1 MKSRK
6 FAIFIGID
14 LALLLFILLLLAYY
28 GMSHMFI
35 MAMGLLFLLLTFY
48 DLRSGNLSALFS
60 EFMGLSNPE
69 ELGKFRVLPL
79 ILAALLLILSVP
91 VFLDNGLVHDAQR
104 YAMQQG
110 QFLRV
115 AVPAILGGLAVI
127 AVAVWTI
134 ISGSDKD

>member
-6 FAIFIGID
+6 FALFIALD

>member
-6 FAIFIGID
+6 FALFIALD

-28 GMSHMFI
+28 GMSHLFI

-134 ISGSDKD
+134 ISGSDND

>member
-6 FAIFIGID
+6 FAIFIALD
-14 LALLLFILLLLAYY
+14 LALLLFILLFLAYY
-28 GMSHMFI
+28 GMSHLLI
-35 MAMGLLFLLLTFY
+35 MAMGLFFLLLTLY

-69 ELGKFRVLPL
+69 ELGRLKTLPL
-79 ILAALLLILSVP
+79 VLAALLLVISVP
-91 VFLDNGLVHDAQR
+91 VFLDNGLVHEAQR

-134 ISGSDKD
+134 ISGSGKD

>member
-6 FAIFIGID
+6 FALFIALD

-28 GMSHMFI
+28 GMSHIFI

-48 DLRSGNLSALFS
+48 DLRSGKLSALFS

-79 ILAALLLILSVP
+79 ILAAMLLVLSVP

-110 QFLRV
+110 QFLRL

-134 ISGSDKD
+134 ISGSDKE